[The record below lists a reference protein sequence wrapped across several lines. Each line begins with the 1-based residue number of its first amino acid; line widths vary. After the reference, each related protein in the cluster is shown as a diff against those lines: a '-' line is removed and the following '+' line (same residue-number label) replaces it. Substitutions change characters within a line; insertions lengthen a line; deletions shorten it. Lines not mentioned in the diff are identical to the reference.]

1 VTTTEIIILLITGLV
16 AGVLGGALGFG
27 GGLIFIPALVLFFGF
42 SQHMAQGTS
51 LFIMLPPIGILAV
64 MQYYKAGQVNIK
76 YGLILIITYL
86 IGSYFG
92 SSIALKMPESI
103 LKKAFA
109 VIFILIGLKMFS
121 TK

>member
-1 VTTTEIIILLITGLV
+1 MTTTEIIILLITGLV